1 MSRKSTSA
9 LRDQVRN
16 TFVPFVRDAGFEATS
31 RRGNLFMEFR
41 RDAGSVIHVLE
52 IQWEKYGRPRFVI
65 NYGTCPSS
73 GIDVQGKHFA
83 PADVCAG
90 WLPDSGRLRPGR
102 GATTAS
108 WFRQDYPLLK
118 QLLLRTRCRAASEVV
133 AEAVHLFAELEAYW
147 GSGALG
153 THMRAVPPAAIRA
166 EGESTS

>member
-1 MSRKSTSA
+1 MRSTSA

-16 TFVPFVRDAGFEATS
+16 TFVPFVRAAGFDAAS

-41 RDAGSVIHVLE
+41 RDAGPVVHVLE
-52 IQWEKYGRPRFVI
+52 TQWEKYGRPRFVI

-73 GIDVQGKHFA
+73 GIDVQGKHFT

-118 QLLLRTRCRAASEVV
+118 QLLFRRRCRAASDVV

-147 GSGALG
+147 RSGTLG
-153 THMRAVPPAAIRA
+153 THMRAVPPAAIRDP
-166 EGESTS
+166 GSGT